1 MVNIEPAWIN
11 ALVAVA
17 TFLVAVSSIL
27 IGYLFRLSKE
37 LAEFKLYVATYHAT
51 KDEVEKL
58 GEKID
63 SRLESHFNRIYNILN
78 KRNVA

>member
-1 MVNIEPAWIN
+1 MIDPSWVN

-17 TFLVAVSSIL
+17 SFLVLLTSTLV
-27 IGYLFRLSKE
+27 GYLFRLSKE

-63 SRLESHFNRIYNILN
+63 KRLEGHFNRIYDILN
-78 KRNVA
+78 DRNTA

>member
-1 MVNIEPAWIN
+1 MAFDANWIH

-17 TFLVAVSSIL
+17 SFLVLVSSIL
-27 IGYLFRLSKE
+27 IGYLFRLAKE

-63 SRLESHFNRIYNILN
+63 NRLETHFNRIYDILN
-78 KRNVA
+78 QRNIA

>member
-1 MVNIEPAWIN
+1 MNLDPNWVN

-17 TFLVAVSSIL
+17 TFLVLLSSIL
-27 IGYLFRLSKE
+27 IGSLFRLSKE

-63 SRLESHFNRIYNILN
+63 SRLESHFNRIYDILN
-78 KRNVA
+78 QRTAA

>member
-1 MVNIEPAWIN
+1 MNVDPNWVN

-17 TFLVAVSSIL
+17 SFLVLLSSIL
-27 IGYLFRLSKE
+27 IGYLFRLSRE
-37 LAEFKLYVATYHAT
+37 LTEFKLYVATYHAT

-63 SRLESHFNRIYNILN
+63 SRLESHFNRIYDILN
-78 KRNVA
+78 QRNVA